1 MSRNCSYVHERE
13 VRGHLDHLGY
23 LRTYHCTQLAGKSM
37 RQGMFRPSTVC
48 VAAANV
54 CTTPVNTC
62 FVPRFHDRRDH
73 GLVSDVR
80 TLIGSVNGGRIPGAP
95 CRPPVPRTVRQNSLA
110 RRHRFRRHSISCFLF
125 LLSIATLKPLVSIRV
140 NSSCRKGPAHSLKFT
155 YGAKPLCKSC
165 HKAVG
170 IPVLYNLA
178 PLEKIAL
185 KAVPNSQNR
194 REEK

>member
-1 MSRNCSYVHERE
+1 MSRNCSYLHERE

-95 CRPPVPRTVRQNSLA
+95 CRPPVPRPPYRKTKLISQTTQIPKTLDLLLPLPSLHRNSQAPCFNPGEFFMQKMAGSLVEVHIRRETTVQIMPQSGR
-110 RRHRFRRHSISCFLF
+110 
-125 LLSIATLKPLVSIRV
+125 
-140 NSSCRKGPAHSLKFT
+140 NSS
-155 YGAKPLCKSC
+155 
-165 HKAVG
+165 
-170 IPVLYNLA
+170 
-178 PLEKIAL
+178 AL
-185 KAVPNSQNR
+185 
-194 REEK
+194 

>member
-1 MSRNCSYVHERE
+1 MSRNCSYFHERE

-80 TLIGSVNGGRIPGAP
+80 TLIASVNGGRIPGAP
-95 CRPPVPRTVRQNSLA
+95 SSSSHQTKLISRTTQIPKTLDLSLPPLHPAISEHLTSIQLNFSMRRWGLCR
-110 RRHRFRRHSISCFLF
+110 
-125 LLSIATLKPLVSIRV
+125 
-140 NSSCRKGPAHSLKFT
+140 
-155 YGAKPLCKSC
+155 
-165 HKAVG
+165 
-170 IPVLYNLA
+170 
-178 PLEKIAL
+178 
-185 KAVPNSQNR
+185 
-194 REEK
+194 